1 MTASTDTKAL
11 TDTTALIT
19 IDVQQGFD
27 DPAWGTRNNP
37 EMEANLDALLAAWR
51 EAGRPVFHVK
61 HHSTEPDS
69 PLRPDQ
75 PGSALRDGLVA
86 DGEPVITKNVN
97 SAFIGTDLAA
107 RLRDA
112 GITTL
117 VLAGLTTDHCVSTTA
132 RMAENL
138 GFTVFVVADAT
149 ATHARTGYD
158 GTTYDADESHA
169 LALAHLNGEFAT
181 VLDTEAL
188 LAVRSE

>member
-1 MTASTDTKAL
+1 MTASTDTTPL

-27 DPAWGTRNNP
+27 DPAWGPRNNP

-61 HHSTEPDS
+61 HHSTESDS

-107 RLRDA
+107 RLREA

-149 ATHARTGYD
+149 ATHERTGYD
-158 GTTYDADESHA
+158 GTTYEADESHA

>member
-1 MTASTDTKAL
+1 MTELSDN
-11 TDTTALIT
+11 TALIT
-19 IDVQQGFD
+19 IDVQAGFD
-27 DPAWGTRNNP
+27 DPAWGPRNNP
-37 EMEANLDALLAAWR
+37 DMEANLDTLLAAWR

-75 PGSALRDGLVA
+75 PGSALREGLA
-86 DGEPVITKNVN
+86 AAGEPVITKNVN
-97 SAFIGTDLAA
+97 SAFIGTDLES
-107 RLRDA
+107 RLKTE

-138 GFTVFVVADAT
+138 GFTVYVVADAT
-149 ATHARTGYD
+149 ATHERTGYD
-158 GTTYDADESHA
+158 GTAYDAAQSHA

-181 VLDTEAL
+181 VLDTATLLGVEAK
-188 LAVRSE
+188 